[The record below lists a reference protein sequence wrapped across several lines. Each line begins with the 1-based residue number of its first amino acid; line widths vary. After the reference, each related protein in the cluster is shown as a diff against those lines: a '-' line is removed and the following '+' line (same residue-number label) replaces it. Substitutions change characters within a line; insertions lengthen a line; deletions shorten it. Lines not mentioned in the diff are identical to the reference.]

1 MEMSIKQIRL
11 SKEIKQQEMA
21 DALGIHVQ
29 TYRKLENNPENAT
42 IAQAKRIAEVL
53 NVPYDNLI
61 FTGLSTLSRMQ
72 NKQKGY

>member
-53 NVPYDNLI
+53 EVPYDNLI
-61 FTGLSTLSRMQ
+61 FTEESTLSRSW
-72 NKQKGY
+72 NN